1 MTNEETIGKLIAM
14 RLTAMA
20 NAFREQLK
28 APATVNLSF
37 EERLGLL
44 TDIEWTSRKNHRL
57 KKLIQPPNL
66 TSHKLILLISTIRHN
81 ENWTGS
87 DFQAGCLHLY

>member
-1 MTNEETIGKLIAM
+1 MTNEDTIGKLTEM

-28 APATVNLSF
+28 SPEMSRLSF

-44 TDIEWTSRKNHRL
+44 TDIEWSSRKNNHL
-57 KKLIQPPNL
+57 KKLIKDARFDQPRAHVADINY
-66 TSHKLILLISTIRHN
+66 TVER
-81 ENWTGS
+81 
-87 DFQAGCLHLY
+87 